1 MYVLHYFPDTA
12 SIAPRMVLA
21 DLGVPHHCHLIDREG
36 GALDSPAYRALQ
48 PLGKIP
54 ALETPDGPIF
64 ETAAMLLFLAD
75 RHAALL
81 PTLAPNPASPDR
93 AAFLKWFF
101 FTSTN
106 IHPTLLDLF
115 YPDRVAGE
123 AAVPAVQAAARARMQ
138 VLLST
143 LNTAALGNP
152 AWMPDNAPSILG
164 YYVGMLIH
172 WLGSYDAQHPSYFRS
187 QEFPALHRVLLYLE
201 ARPAAQKIAAD
212 EGLGALPFTAPYA

>member
-12 SIAPRMVLA
+12 SLVLRMVLLE
-21 DLGVPHHCHLIDREG
+21 LGVPHDCRLIDREN
-36 GALDSPAYRALQ
+36 GALDSPAYRAMQ

-54 ALETPDGPIF
+54 AMETPDGPMF
-64 ETAAMLLFLAD
+64 ETAAMLLYLAD
-75 RHAALL
+75 RHPGLV
-81 PTLAPNPASPDR
+81 PPPESPDR

-123 AAVPAVQAAARARMQ
+123 DAVTEVQTRARAKM
-138 VLLST
+138 
-143 LNTAALGNP
+143 LNFLTILNDAAKDSP
-152 AWMPDNAPSILG
+152 AWLPADRPSVLG
-164 YYVGMLIH
+164 YYLGMLIH
-172 WLGSYDAQHPSYFRS
+172 WLGSYDADHPSHFMAH
-187 QEFPALHRVLLYLE
+187 QFPALHRVMSMLE
-201 ARPAAQKIAAD
+201 TRDAAQKIAVE